1 MKNKELNESLQRYRE
16 LLGYDPKKGGES
28 LNEVRRHSYLAD
40 NTDYATDYADEEE
53 TEEEETDTEE
63 EGGDN
68 PDFDFG
74 DEGGGDEE
82 TGTDEE
88 GDDAGFGEGGE
99 EGGEEEEDEFGTA
112 DEFSAADELED
123 AESDEDVEE
132 IDVTDIVKK
141 SEDAKSY
148 SEKAVKAAEEG
159 KNMITDLM
167 SKFDALQNSLSKID
181 SVANELNVIKK
192 DIQSQKPKEKL
203 ELRSLDSYPFNVK
216 LTDYWNDEKLKD
228 NYEITS
234 GEPDAKSQDGEVKVW
249 KLDPN
254 EAKDF
259 SNVDIKKSFV
269 PESKTKKKVLTEV
282 DENYVVSKQE
292 SDFRKTFHT
301 ITSSKNLQQLNVAKN
316 LIDNF
321 SKKYPKG
328 DADVMVLNSKFND
341 MYEKLQVDTFY
352 TFRDKS
358 FIPES
363 KTKKKVLTEAALWDK
378 IRDKWYELT
387 TIAKGMGY
395 ALKNLPSLY
404 SLKKKGN
411 QEGYDKL
418 LADIHAYAEKLIKE
432 HPRHE
437 LRSSLQN
444 IMYDLEKL
452 DDLTYK
458 EFDRDPSKFS
468 PQQQDILMKGMKVT
482 DKGVER
488 DRDIYNLKK

>member
-40 NTDYATDYADEEE
+40 NTDYATDYADDEE
-53 TEEEETDTEE
+53 TEEEDTDTEE

-74 DEGGGDEE
+74 DEGDEGGGDEE
-82 TGTDEE
+82 EE
-88 GDDAGFGEGGE
+88 K
-99 EGGEEEEDEFGTA
+99 EEDEFGTA

-159 KNMITDLM
+159 KSMITDLM

-181 SVANELNVIKK
+181 TVANELNVIKK

-228 NYEITS
+228 NYEIN
-234 GEPDAKSQDGEVKVW
+234 GGKPDAESPDGEVKVW

-259 SNVDIKKSFV
+259 SSTDVKKSFV
-269 PESKTKKKVLTEV
+269 PESKNKK
-282 DENYVVSKQE
+282 
-292 SDFRKTFHT
+292 R
-301 ITSSKNLQQLNVAKN
+301 
-316 LIDNF
+316 
-321 SKKYPKG
+321 
-328 DADVMVLNSKFND
+328 
-341 MYEKLQVDTFY
+341 
-352 TFRDKS
+352 
-358 FIPES
+358 
-363 KTKKKVLTEAALWDK
+363 
-378 IRDKWYELT
+378 
-387 TIAKGMGY
+387 
-395 ALKNLPSLY
+395 
-404 SLKKKGN
+404 
-411 QEGYDKL
+411 
-418 LADIHAYAEKLIKE
+418 
-432 HPRHE
+432 
-437 LRSSLQN
+437 
-444 IMYDLEKL
+444 
-452 DDLTYK
+452 
-458 EFDRDPSKFS
+458 
-468 PQQQDILMKGMKVT
+468 IL
-482 DKGVER
+482 
-488 DRDIYNLKK
+488 